1 MFEKLLN
8 VFRTIDESKKDG
20 SDTKIS
26 AKELTEKEIATLKKE
41 PYIKVIDTQFDR
53 NNPSNGFFELDWNEY
68 FIADLKRA
76 GYTGTN
82 DEEIVDKWFRQL
94 CQNIISETNSTQEVR
109 IV

>member
-1 MFEKLLN
+1 MFEKILN
-8 VFRTIDESKKDG
+8 MFRPTDIEKTEESKP
-20 SDTKIS
+20 KIE
-26 AKELTEKEIATLKKE
+26 AKELTEKEIASLKKE
-41 PYIKVIDTQFDR
+41 PYIRVIDTQFDR

-76 GYTGTN
+76 GYTGAN

-94 CQNIISETNSTQEVR
+94 CQNIIAESNSTQEVR